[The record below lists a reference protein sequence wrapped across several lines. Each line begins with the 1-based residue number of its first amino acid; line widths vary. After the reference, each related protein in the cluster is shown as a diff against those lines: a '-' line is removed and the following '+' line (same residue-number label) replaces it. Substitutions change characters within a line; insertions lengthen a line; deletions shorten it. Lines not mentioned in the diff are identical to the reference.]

1 MLNLI
6 RCEFQKLKR
15 KKFIQ
20 LTLAAAF
27 LFPIP
32 LTILMAKDK
41 MAFDQLFRANMLMGD
56 LLLLPGVLGVVA
68 SMLFFMERDN
78 DTLKNL
84 LTIPVSK
91 TKLLLAKL
99 SVLLILSVLYSV
111 AGLGAT
117 LIGGVIVGN
126 VEGVL
131 YRLLL
136 SLLIGIFVLIATLPV
151 IVVIV
156 AKNKSYIFSVII
168 SFAYAIVGFAITM
181 MFGTNPEAVNSI
193 ASILPVPII
202 IKWYLGSI
210 PLEETLSYVL
220 PYTITTHVTDI
231 TPTLLR
237 VSLSQIVGVGFFNF
251 LAVAPVIA
259 WFARKRN
266 GFFTG
271 VGLAFFYGFCGI
283 FVAGRKLTDFYPVT
297 AGLGIIQYTG
307 QEDMTYNPIVGSSIL
322 FCVVVLTTLIVA
334 FTPPYDKVMAV
345 PEKKSKKKHS
355 AKNAK

>member
-1 MLNLI
+1 MWGLLNLI

-220 PYTITTHVTDI
+220 PYTITTPI
-231 TPTLLR
+231 CFG
-237 VSLSQIVGVGFFNF
+237 IMGVYGT
-251 LAVAPVIA
+251 V
-259 WFARKRN
+259 
-266 GFFTG
+266 FTM
-271 VGLAFFYGFCGI
+271 I
-283 FVAGRKLTDFYPVT
+283 
-297 AGLGIIQYTG
+297 
-307 QEDMTYNPIVGSSIL
+307 SSI
-322 FCVVVLTTLIVA
+322 FYKRTE
-334 FTPPYDKVMAV
+334 Y
-345 PEKKSKKKHS
+345 
-355 AKNAK
+355 